1 MVQELRQI
9 HTLLGAWQQIHTL
22 LGAWRQIHTLLG
34 AWQQIHTDISEICK
48 KLKSNVLFGSLPR
61 RSASTLSVVR
71 ARKFLMKRV
80 RTLFENK
87 ISAVRG
93 I

>member
-1 MVQELRQI
+1 MFCVGVWKSLQRRATVVQEL
-9 HTLLGAWQQIHTL
+9 
-22 LGAWRQIHTLLG
+22 RQIHTLLG